1 MDTKRITKISIFMA
15 MSIALTF
22 FPKILTPTGYIH
34 LGDSIIILS
43 AFFLGP
49 IDAMLVGGI
58 GHAMA
63 DIISGYAIYAI
74 PTLLI
79 KGLLGYAMGK
89 IKNKYISMPLGIL
102 IVISGYF
109 IFESIYFSI
118 EAGLFSILT
127 SFVQVLSSVIVS
139 LFVYKFTKNK
149 LK

>member
-1 MDTKRITKISIFMA
+1 MTTNRITKISIFMA

-49 IDAMLVGGI
+49 IDAMLIGGI

-79 KGLLGYAMGK
+79 KGLFGYTVGK
-89 IKNKYISMPLGIL
+89 IKNRFISLPLGIII
-102 IVISGYF
+102 IVLGYF
-109 IFESIYFSI
+109 VFESFYFSI

-127 SFVQVLSSVIVS
+127 SFIQVLSSAIISLVI
-139 LFVYKFTKNK
+139 YKFVKNK
-149 LK
+149 IR

>member
-49 IDAMLVGGI
+49 VDAMLVGGI

-63 DIISGYAIYAI
+63 DIISVYAIYAI

-79 KGLLGYAMGK
+79 KGLFGYAIGK

-102 IVISGYF
+102 IVITGYF

-139 LFVYKFTKNK
+139 LVVYRFTKNK

>member
-79 KGLLGYAMGK
+79 KGLFGYAMGK
-89 IKNKYISMPLGIL
+89 IKNKFISMPLGIL
-102 IVISGYF
+102 IVITGYY

-139 LFVYKFTKNK
+139 LVIYKFTKNK

>member
-79 KGLLGYAMGK
+79 KGLFGYAMGK
-89 IKNKYISMPLGIL
+89 IKNKFISMPLGIL
-102 IVISGYF
+102 IVITGYF

-139 LFVYKFTKNK
+139 LVIYKFTKNK

>member
-1 MDTKRITKISIFMA
+1 

-79 KGLLGYAMGK
+79 KGLLGYTMGK

-139 LFVYKFTKNK
+139 LVIYKFTKNK